1 MLAAIGDLLLDISIR
16 TEDRLRAGD
25 DTPACIRLG
34 GGGQAGNWCA
44 WVAELGGQARL
55 ITRVGRDP
63 TGHRLVDELRSAGVD
78 VRAVEGTDPTGVIAV
93 VIGADAEP
101 AMATQRGAIVGLSP
115 AELDPRWL
123 DGVELLHVPGYSL
136 FLDPLAAT
144 TRQAIARV
152 RAQHG
157 VLSVDLS
164 SEVGIADYG
173 PARFVE
179 LLGCLRPELLFAT
192 RAEAGCLGV
201 PLVDVAAV
209 PVIKLGEQGCRLS
222 DGTVV
227 AAAPV
232 DPVDTN
238 GAGDAFAAAFC
249 LAYLHGSDGPSAARQ
264 AVTVAARAVAQVG
277 ARPCA

>member
-16 TEDRLRAGD
+16 TADRLRAGD
-25 DTPACIRLG
+25 DTAACIRLG

-44 WVAELGGQARL
+44 WVAELAGQARL
-55 ITRVGRDP
+55 ITRVGRDQ
-63 TGHRLVDELRSAGVD
+63 TGHRLVDELRRAGVD
-78 VRAVEGTDPTGVIAV
+78 VCAVESPEPTGAIAV
-93 VIGADAEP
+93 VIGPDAEP

-136 FLDPLAAT
+136 FLDPLATT
-144 TRQAIARV
+144 TRQAIERV
-152 RAQHG
+152 RAQQG
-157 VLSVDLS
+157 ALSVDLS

-173 PARFVE
+173 PTRFAE

-192 RAEAGCLGV
+192 QAEAGCLGV
-201 PLVDVAAV
+201 PLVELAAQ
-209 PVIKLGEQGCRLS
+209 PVIKLGAQGCRLG

-227 AAAPV
+227 AAEPV
-232 DPVDTN
+232 SPVDTN

-249 LAYLHGSDGPSAARQ
+249 VAYLRDGDARAAARL
-264 AVTVAARAVAQVG
+264 AVAVAARAVTRIG
-277 ARPCA
+277 ARP